1 MCIRDRIYNVEI
13 TFFESLEESGLLQTL
28 IEDEKKYL
36 LYEQLT
42 AFERYANLHYDL
54 EVNLPGI
61 EIISHLL
68 KKMEILENEN
78 RKLAV
83 LSRSFQKDF

>member
-1 MCIRDRIYNVEI
+1 MSERISIEQLVKIYNVEI

-54 EVNLPGI
+54 EQPTLLRWNLKPP
-61 EIISHLL
+61 
-68 KKMEILENEN
+68 N
-78 RKLAV
+78 RCLTI
-83 LSRSFQKDF
+83 